1 MGALSHPTEK
11 WAIDPGTIEGI
22 QAFLLHRACSEELRR
37 IGRETQQMVHEAL
50 KTEEKLDGLL
60 ALCRSGKFVYFCG
73 FSVMFSNLMFY
84 GLGCM

>member
-1 MGALSHPTEK
+1 
-11 WAIDPGTIEGI
+11 
-22 QAFLLHRACSEELRR
+22 
-37 IGRETQQMVHEAL
+37 MVHEAL